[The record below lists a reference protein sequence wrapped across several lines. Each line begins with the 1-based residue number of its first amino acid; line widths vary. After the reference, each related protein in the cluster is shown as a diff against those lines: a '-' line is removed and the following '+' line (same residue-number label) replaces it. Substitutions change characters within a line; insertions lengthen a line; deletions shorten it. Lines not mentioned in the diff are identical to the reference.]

1 MAGTKGFCLVGLTI
15 MSIMAVPAL
24 GAYITDISMVTNPKY
39 IYKIPVGQTP
49 GKFQLEN
56 TSGSTNVTIS
66 LVHMRVNEV
75 WGYDIVGTARY
86 NLSGSNLLSDNS
98 TSGGKALGHFDDG
111 ATLTI
116 SGSIKN
122 LDTQQTIFTGTIL
135 TATVS
140 DEFDMYED
148 EPLNPNWMHAHQ
160 QFTVTGGALST
171 GEAEGLRIMDFV
183 AHYSFML
190 CTVEGATNVL
200 NLQQGNI
207 KASLGNGSI
216 QIAAPV
222 PEPGMLGLLMFSG
235 IVGLRKHRV
244 F

>member
-1 MAGTKGFCLVGLTI
+1 MAGTKSFCLVGFAV
-15 MSIMAVPAL
+15 MSIMAGPAL

-49 GKFQLEN
+49 GKFQLE
-56 TSGSTNVTIS
+56 TSAGSTNVTIS

-98 TSGGKALGHFDDG
+98 TSGKALGHFDDG

-122 LDTQQTIFTGTIL
+122 LSTGSTIYTGTIL

-160 QFTVTGGALST
+160 NFTVTGGALST

-183 AHYSFML
+183 AHYSFKL
-190 CTVEGATNVL
+190 CTVEGGTNIQ
-200 NLQQGNI
+200 NLQGGNI

-216 QIAAPV
+216 QIAAPT
-222 PEPGMLGLLMFSG
+222 PEPGTLGLLAIAGM
-235 IVGLRKHRV
+235 VGLGKRRGL
-244 F
+244 